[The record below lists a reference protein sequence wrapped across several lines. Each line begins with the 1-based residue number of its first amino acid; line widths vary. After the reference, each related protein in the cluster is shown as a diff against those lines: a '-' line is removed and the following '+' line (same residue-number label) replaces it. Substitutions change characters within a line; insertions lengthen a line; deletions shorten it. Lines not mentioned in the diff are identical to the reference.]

1 MSLSVELYVSR
12 ILDLERRIL
21 EIDVGIEYDLVVEI
35 RSRFHA
41 CGELLQLGSRRC
53 VERHGRSSRFR
64 GYGFYRTVN
73 FDVAAFDGQ
82 FVDRRLFADDERI
95 GCRGSR
101 YICVA
106 CSGKRNRRCCGFDF
120 DSSTARCRQIE
131 RNRLLRAFHAGILN
145 FQFRR
150 QCGQGSRYGG
160 CGRRKYERG
169 FFRRRV
175 GHDYVGLTLRKCFV
189 GCRNIL
195 YLIDILRNVPFEFRV
210 DRYADRALPGQQ
222 VARHVGAIVAADRNV
237 GEGVVGADLRTA
249 VVECHRE
256 IGERG
261 PGFRGPEEIHRD
273 RTVGLGEFCRL
284 IADVGRSAHFARQ
297 GVERRGKALESDLV
311 SRGFQRLVSDFV
323 QVVGLYHQ
331 QTERTFQGYGPG
343 ERARHFERLVGE
355 ERIPLVAVADERS
368 DFRDRLQIRRIVGLV
383 REVAFAAFGAVG
395 PEYEVV
401 GLLGDQP
408 QVVEGN
414 RLAGDALLDTVVEFV
429 VAVDLQNTAVGRGA
443 GAEIV
448 GNRTGSVL
456 RNGDR
461 KRGGG
466 CRVRNDT
473 FVLLTCGE
481 GQCKA
486 RRQQEEF
493 FHGLLSFCELPP
505 PSDFSEGEDVTQ
517 RFVIYFEELRFGI

>member
-1 MSLSVELYVSR
+1 MEVDIRRQHDLRTSLLCHELDCFCKGLCVADGIDRYFVNGIR
-12 ILDLERRIL
+12 FA
-21 EIDVGIEYDLVVEI
+21 EIDILH
-35 RSRFHA
+35 RSVDFHISFIYVQCFHRDAFGNDQRFA
-41 CGELLQLGSRRC
+41 GRRG
-53 VERHGRSSRFR
+53 VYFPEGALKGNRRFR
-64 GYGFYRTVN
+64 GI
-73 FDVAAFDGQ
+73 DGQ
-82 FVDRRLFADDERI
+82 FPGGIGRDGNICGSFRVTRSTGPIVVFYSNGVARFGECERDFHVIVRGIYLRYHDLVARGIRQILDDDIGRAAFEGRLDI
-95 GCRGSR
+95 CR
-101 YICVA
+101 A
-106 CSGKRNRRCCGFDF
+106 FDF
-120 DSSTARCRQIE
+120 GNHFLDGAVFI
-131 RNRLLRAFHAGILN
+131 
-145 FQFRR
+145 
-150 QCGQGSRYGG
+150 
-160 CGRRKYERG
+160 
-169 FFRRRV
+169 
-175 GHDYVGLTLRKCFV
+175 
-189 GCRNIL
+189 
-195 YLIDILRNVPFEFRV
+195 EFRV

-297 GVERRGKALESDLV
+297 GVERRGKTLESDLV

-355 ERIPLVAVADERS
+355 ERIPLVAVADERP

-383 REVAFAAFGAVG
+383 REAAFAAFGAVG

-461 KRGGG
+461 KRGGR